1 MISDA
6 LFFVHL
12 PLQIRS
18 VSAVEQQERKKALL
32 GIVPWMNQIAA
43 VLLIAGP

>member
-32 GIVPWMNQIAA
+32 EIVPWMNQIA
-43 VLLIAGP
+43 VLFIAGP